1 MSASRLISRP
11 VALLIAIAALAVAI
25 PTASAAP
32 VTVNVGAA
40 LSLTGEAAVYGISS
54 RKGIDM
60 AAKEIN
66 AGAITGVKVKVK
78 TIDDFSTT
86 AGAAAAYGVF
96 FRDGVSTIV
105 GPTLSSVAL
114 DVDPFA
120 QAARI
125 PVLGISNTQPGIT
138 EIGTFIFRPALT
150 EDYVLP
156 QVVKAV
162 ATSTLMPKTA
172 VVIQGSDAF
181 AASSGPQLATAL
193 TANGVTVKKTV
204 IVPAGTTDYA
214 AIAAD
219 VKANDPDLVALSALA
234 PEGVPL
240 LQALRNAGYKKAII
254 GSNGLNSNAIVK
266 SAGAA
271 ANGLIVGTS
280 WAAWNQTPANKTFI
294 KAFKKAYKSTP
305 DAFAAAAYAYTYVLA
320 TAAKN
325 GKSATQDS
333 MATQLAAITG
343 TKNVKTLLGN
353 FAFDVNRNGI
363 SPVLVQQVKGGK
375 FGAFKT
381 S

>member
-1 MSASRLISRP
+1 MHAPRHRSRLT
-11 VALLIAIAALAVAI
+11 VVLIALIAFVIAI

-32 VTVNVGAA
+32 ITVNVGAA
-40 LSLTGEAAVYGISS
+40 LSLTGDAGAYGISS

-66 AGAITGVKVKVK
+66 GGAISGVKLNVK
-78 TIDDFSTT
+78 TIDDLSTT

-96 FRDGVSTIV
+96 FRDGVSTIM
-105 GPTLSSVAL
+105 GPTLSNVAL

-125 PVLGISNTQPGIT
+125 PVMGISNTQPGIT
-138 EIGTFIFRPALT
+138 EIGNFIFRPALT
-150 EDYVLP
+150 EEYVLP

-162 ATSTLMPKTA
+162 ATSALLPKTA
-172 VVIQGSDAF
+172 IVNQGSDTF
-181 AASSGPQLATAL
+181 AVTSGPLLASAL
-193 TANGVTVKKTV
+193 TTNGVTVKKTEL
-204 IVPAGTTDYA
+204 VPAGTTDFS

-219 VKANDPDLVALSALA
+219 VKANDPDIVAISALA
-234 PEGVPL
+234 PEAVPL

-254 GSNGLNSNAIVK
+254 GSNGLNSSAVIK
-266 SAGAA
+266 GAGAA

-280 WAAWNQTPANKTFI
+280 WASWNQTPANKTFI
-294 KAFKKAYKSTP
+294 KNFKKAYKSTP
-305 DAFAAAAYAYTYVLA
+305 DAFAATAYAYTYVLA

-325 GKSATQDS
+325 GKAATQDA
-333 MATQLAAITG
+333 MATQLAAIKG
-343 TKNVKTLLGN
+343 VKTLLGN
-353 FAFDVNRNGI
+353 FSFDVNRNGI

-381 S
+381 T

>member
-1 MSASRLISRP
+1 MHAPRQLSRISAI
-11 VALLIAIAALAVAI
+11 LIAVVAFAVAI

-32 VTVNVGAA
+32 ITVNVGAA
-40 LSLTGEAAVYGISS
+40 LSLTGDAAAYGISS

-66 AGAITGVKVKVK
+66 GGAISGVKVSVK
-78 TIDDFSTT
+78 TIDDLSTT

-125 PVLGISNTQPGIT
+125 PVMGISNTQPGIT
-138 EIGTFIFRPALT
+138 EIGNFIFRPALT
-150 EDYVLP
+150 EEYVLP
-156 QVVKAV
+156 QVVKTV
-162 ATSTLMPKTA
+162 ATSKLLPKTA
-172 VVIQGSDAF
+172 VVIQGSDTF
-181 AASSGPQLATAL
+181 AATSGPLLATSL
-193 TANGVTVKKTV
+193 TANGISVKKTE
-204 IVPAGTTDYA
+204 IVPAGTTDFS

-219 VKANDPDLVALSALA
+219 VKANDPDIVAISALA

-254 GSNGLNSNAIVK
+254 GSNGLNSGAVIK
-266 SAGAA
+266 GAGAA

-280 WAAWNQTPANKTFI
+280 WASWNQTPANKTFI
-294 KAFKKAYKSTP
+294 KKFKKAYKSTP
-305 DAFAAAAYAYTYVLA
+305 DAFAATAYAYTYVLA
-320 TAAKN
+320 TAAKT
-325 GKSATQDS
+325 GKSATQDA
-333 MATQLAAITG
+333 MAANLAAVKG
-343 TKNVKTLLGN
+343 AKTLLGN
-353 FAFDVNRNGI
+353 FSFDANRNGM
-363 SPVLVQQVKGGK
+363 SPVLVQQVSGGK

>member
-1 MSASRLISRP
+1 MHASRQLPRLSA
-11 VALLIAIAALAVAI
+11 VLIALIAAAIAI

-32 VTVNVGAA
+32 LTVNVGAA
-40 LSLTGEAAVYGISS
+40 LSLTGDAGAYGISS
-54 RKGIDM
+54 RRGIDM

-66 AGAITGVKVKVK
+66 GGAISGIKVNVK
-78 TIDDFSTT
+78 TIDDLSTT

-114 DVDPFA
+114 SVDPFA

-138 EIGTFIFRPALT
+138 EIGNFIFRPALT

-162 ATSTLMPKTA
+162 ATSSLLPKTA

-193 TANGVTVKKTV
+193 TANAITVKKTV
-204 IVPAGTTDYA
+204 IVPVGTTDYA

-219 VKANDPDLVALSALA
+219 VKANDPDIVAISALA

-254 GSNGLNSNAIVK
+254 GSNGLNSSAIIK
-266 SAGAA
+266 GAGAA
-271 ANGLIVGTS
+271 ANGLIVGTP
-280 WAAWNQTPANKTFI
+280 WAAWNKTPANKTFI
-294 KAFKKAYKSTP
+294 KSFRKAYKSTP
-305 DAFAAAAYAYTYVLA
+305 DAFAAAAYAYTYVVA
-320 TAAKN
+320 QAAKN
-325 GKSATQDS
+325 GKSVTQDA

-343 TKNVKTLLGN
+343 TKTVSTLLGN
-353 FAFDVNRNGI
+353 FTFDANRNGI
-363 SPVLVQQVKGGK
+363 SPVLVQQVQGGK
-375 FGAFKT
+375 FVAFKQN
-381 S
+381 

>member
-1 MSASRLISRP
+1 MHAPRQLSRLT
-11 VALLIAIAALAVAI
+11 ALLISLVAFAIAI

-32 VTVNVGAA
+32 ITVNVGAA
-40 LSLTGEAAVYGISS
+40 LSLTGDAAAYGISS

-66 AGAITGVKVKVK
+66 GGAISGVKVNVK
-78 TIDDFSTT
+78 TIDDLSTT

-96 FRDGVSTIV
+96 FRDGVSTIM
-105 GPTLSSVAL
+105 GPTLSNVAL

-125 PVLGISNTQPGIT
+125 PVMGVSNTQPGIT
-138 EIGTFIFRPALT
+138 EIGNFIFRPALT
-150 EDYVLP
+150 EAYVLP
-156 QVVKAV
+156 QVVKTV
-162 ATSTLMPKTA
+162 ATSSLLPKTA
-172 VVIQGSDAF
+172 VVIQGSDTF
-181 AASSGPQLATAL
+181 SVTSGPLLATAL
-193 TANGVTVKKTV
+193 TSNGITVKKTEL
-204 IVPAGTTDYA
+204 VPAGTTDFN

-219 VKANDPDLVALSALA
+219 VKANDPDIVAISALA

-254 GSNGLNSNAIVK
+254 GSNGLNSGAVIK
-266 SAGAA
+266 GAGAA
-271 ANGLIVGTS
+271 ANGLIVGTA
-280 WAAWNQTPANKTFI
+280 WASWNQTPANKTFI

-305 DAFAAAAYAYTYVLA
+305 DAFAATAYAYTYVAA

-325 GKSATQDS
+325 GKAATQDA
-333 MATQLAAITG
+333 MATQLAAI
-343 TKNVKTLLGN
+343 KNVKTLLGN
-353 FAFDVNRNGI
+353 FSFDVNRNGV

-381 S
+381 T

>member
-1 MSASRLISRP
+1 MHAPRQLSRLS
-11 VALLIAIAALAVAI
+11 VALIALVAFAIAI

-32 VTVNVGAA
+32 ITVNVGAA
-40 LSLTGEAAVYGISS
+40 LSLTGDAAAYGISS

-66 AGAITGVKVKVK
+66 GGAISGVKVNVK
-78 TIDDFSTT
+78 TIDDLSTT

-125 PVLGISNTQPGIT
+125 PVMGISNTQPGIT
-138 EIGTFIFRPALT
+138 EIGNFIFRPALT
-150 EDYVLP
+150 EEYVLP
-156 QVVKAV
+156 QVVKTV
-162 ATSTLMPKTA
+162 ATSKLLPKTA
-172 VVIQGSDAF
+172 VVIQGSDTF
-181 AASSGPQLATAL
+181 SVTSGPLLATAL
-193 TANGVTVKKTV
+193 TANAITVKKTE
-204 IVPAGTTDYA
+204 IVPAGTTDFS

-219 VKANDPDLVALSALA
+219 VKANDPDIVAISALA

-254 GSNGLNSNAIVK
+254 GSNGLNSGAVIK
-266 SAGAA
+266 GAGAA
-271 ANGLIVGTS
+271 ANGLIVGTA
-280 WAAWNQTPANKTFI
+280 WATWNQTPANKTFI
-294 KAFKKAYKSTP
+294 KNFKKAYKSTP
-305 DAFAAAAYAYTYVLA
+305 DAFAATAYAYTYVLA

-325 GKSATQDS
+325 GKAATQDA
-333 MATQLAAITG
+333 MAANLATIKGA
-343 TKNVKTLLGN
+343 KTLLGN
-353 FAFDVNRNGI
+353 FSFDANRNGV
-363 SPVLVQQVKGGK
+363 SPVLVQQVSGGK

>member
-1 MSASRLISRP
+1 MHAPRQLSRLT
-11 VALLIAIAALAVAI
+11 ALLISLVAFAIAI

-32 VTVNVGAA
+32 ITVNVGAA
-40 LSLTGEAAVYGISS
+40 LSLTGDAAAYGISS

-66 AGAITGVKVKVK
+66 GGAISGVKVNVK
-78 TIDDFSTT
+78 TIDDLSTT

-96 FRDGVSTIV
+96 FRDGVSTIM
-105 GPTLSSVAL
+105 GPTLSNVAL

-125 PVLGISNTQPGIT
+125 PVMGISNTQPGIT
-138 EIGTFIFRPALT
+138 EIGNFIFRPALT
-150 EDYVLP
+150 EAYVLP
-156 QVVKAV
+156 QVVKTV
-162 ATSTLMPKTA
+162 ATSSLLPKTA
-172 VVIQGSDAF
+172 VVIQGSDTF
-181 AASSGPQLATAL
+181 SVTSGPLLATAL
-193 TANGVTVKKTV
+193 TSNGITVKKTEL
-204 IVPAGTTDYA
+204 VPAGTTDFN

-219 VKANDPDLVALSALA
+219 VKANDPDIVAISALA

-254 GSNGLNSNAIVK
+254 GSNGLNSGAVIK
-266 SAGAA
+266 GAGAA
-271 ANGLIVGTS
+271 ANGLIVGTA
-280 WAAWNQTPANKTFI
+280 WASWNQTPANKTFI

-305 DAFAAAAYAYTYVLA
+305 DAFAATAYAYTYVAA

-325 GKSATQDS
+325 GKAATQDA
-333 MATQLAAITG
+333 MATQLAAI
-343 TKNVKTLLGN
+343 KNVKTLLGN
-353 FAFDVNRNGI
+353 FSFDVNRNGV

-381 S
+381 T

>member
-138 EIGTFIFRPALT
+138 EIGTF
-150 EDYVLP
+150 
-156 QVVKAV
+156 
-162 ATSTLMPKTA
+162 TSTLMPKTA

>member
-1 MSASRLISRP
+1 MHAPRQLSRLT
-11 VALLIAIAALAVAI
+11 ALLITLVAFAIAI

-32 VTVNVGAA
+32 ITVNVGAA
-40 LSLTGEAAVYGISS
+40 LSLTGDAAAYGISS

-66 AGAITGVKVKVK
+66 GGAISGVKVNVK
-78 TIDDFSTT
+78 TIDDLSTT

-96 FRDGVSTIV
+96 FRDGVSTIM
-105 GPTLSSVAL
+105 GPTLSNVAL

-125 PVLGISNTQPGIT
+125 PVMGISNTQPGIT
-138 EIGTFIFRPALT
+138 EIGNFIFRPALT
-150 EDYVLP
+150 EAYVLP
-156 QVVKAV
+156 QVVKTV
-162 ATSTLMPKTA
+162 ATSSLLPKTA
-172 VVIQGSDAF
+172 VVIQGSDTF
-181 AASSGPQLATAL
+181 SVTSGPLLATAL
-193 TANGVTVKKTV
+193 TSNGITVKKTEL
-204 IVPAGTTDYA
+204 VPAGTTDFN

-219 VKANDPDLVALSALA
+219 VKANDPDIVAISALA

-254 GSNGLNSNAIVK
+254 GSNGLNSGAVIK
-266 SAGAA
+266 GAGAA
-271 ANGLIVGTS
+271 ANGLIVGTA
-280 WAAWNQTPANKTFI
+280 WASWNQTPANKTFI

-305 DAFAAAAYAYTYVLA
+305 DAFAATAYAYTYVAA

-325 GKSATQDS
+325 GKAATQDA
-333 MATQLAAITG
+333 MATQLAAI
-343 TKNVKTLLGN
+343 KNVKTLLGN
-353 FAFDVNRNGI
+353 FSFDVNRNGV

-381 S
+381 T

>member
-1 MSASRLISRP
+1 MHAPRQLSRISAVLI
-11 VALLIAIAALAVAI
+11 ALIAIVIAVPA
-25 PTASAAP
+25 ASAAP
-32 VTVNVGAA
+32 LTVNVGAT
-40 LSLTGEAAVYGISS
+40 LSLTGDAAAYGLSS
-54 RKGIDM
+54 RKGIDL

-66 AGAITGVKVKVK
+66 GGAISGVKVNVK
-78 TIDDFSTT
+78 TIDDLSTT

-96 FRDGVSTIV
+96 FRDGVSSIM

-138 EIGTFIFRPALT
+138 EIGNFIFRPALT
-150 EDYVLP
+150 EEYVLP

-162 ATSTLMPKTA
+162 ATSTLLPKTA
-172 VVIQGSDAF
+172 VVIQGSDVF
-181 AASSGPQLATAL
+181 AATSGPLLATSL
-193 TANGVTVKKTV
+193 TTNGISVKKTEL
-204 IVPAGTTDYA
+204 VPAGTTDFS

-219 VKANDPDLVALSALA
+219 VKANDPDIVAISALA

-254 GSNGLNSNAIVK
+254 GSNGLNSGAVIK
-266 SAGAA
+266 GAGAA
-271 ANGLIVGTS
+271 ANGLIVGTA
-280 WAAWNQTPANKTFI
+280 WASWNQTPANKTFI

-305 DAFAAAAYAYTYVLA
+305 DQFAATAYAYTYVLA

-325 GKSATQDS
+325 GKAATQDAI
-333 MATQLAAITG
+333 ATQLAAITG

-353 FAFDVNRNGI
+353 FSFDVNRNGI
-363 SPVLVQQVKGGK
+363 SPVLVQQVTGGK

>member
-1 MSASRLISRP
+1 MHAPRHRSRLT
-11 VALLIAIAALAVAI
+11 VVLIALIAFVIAI

-32 VTVNVGAA
+32 ITVNVGAA
-40 LSLTGEAAVYGISS
+40 LSLTGDAGAYGISS

-66 AGAITGVKVKVK
+66 GGAISGVKLNVK
-78 TIDDFSTT
+78 TIDDLSTT

-96 FRDGVSTIV
+96 FRDGVSTIM
-105 GPTLSSVAL
+105 GPTLSNVAL

-125 PVLGISNTQPGIT
+125 PVMGISNTQPGIT
-138 EIGTFIFRPALT
+138 EIGNFIFRPALT
-150 EDYVLP
+150 EEYVLP

-162 ATSTLMPKTA
+162 ATSALLPKTA
-172 VVIQGSDAF
+172 IVIQGSDTF
-181 AASSGPQLATAL
+181 AVTSGPLLASAL
-193 TANGVTVKKTV
+193 TTNGVTVKKTEL
-204 IVPAGTTDYA
+204 VPAGTTDFS

-219 VKANDPDLVALSALA
+219 VKANDPDIVAISALA
-234 PEGVPL
+234 PEAVPL

-254 GSNGLNSNAIVK
+254 GSNGLNSSAVIK
-266 SAGAA
+266 GAGAA

-280 WAAWNQTPANKTFI
+280 WASWNQTPANKTFI
-294 KAFKKAYKSTP
+294 KNFKKAYKSTP
-305 DAFAAAAYAYTYVLA
+305 DAFAATAYAYTYVLA

-325 GKSATQDS
+325 GKAATQDA
-333 MATQLAAITG
+333 MATQLAAIKG
-343 TKNVKTLLGN
+343 VKTLLGN
-353 FAFDVNRNGI
+353 FSFDVNRNGI

-381 S
+381 T